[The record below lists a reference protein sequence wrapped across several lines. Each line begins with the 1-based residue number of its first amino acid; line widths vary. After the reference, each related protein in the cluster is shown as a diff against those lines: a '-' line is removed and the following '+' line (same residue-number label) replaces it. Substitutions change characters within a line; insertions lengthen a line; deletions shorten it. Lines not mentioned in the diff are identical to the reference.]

1 MNFYKCILFV
11 LIVLNVAA
19 CNILTPRTSGNFV
32 RLDGFGLSRLSYFM
46 ARGEFRV
53 GNSEFP
59 VILRAALSGG
69 FLKISL
75 SSDGGTLAKI
85 WLFDSGKENKI
96 DVYNGFPENVA
107 RGFVSD
113 FMRAA
118 LGIVDGSCDRE
129 IEYSAEGNAIRLK
142 SSDMV
147 LSFSNF
153 ARVGDVSAPMEISA
167 EQSLLGI
174 KLRVLDFEK

>member
-1 MNFYKCILFV
+1 MSAGARNSDFGGHYASGYRYCI
-11 LIVLNVAA
+11 
-19 CNILTPRTSGNFV
+19 
-32 RLDGFGLSRLSYFM
+32 Y
-46 ARGEFRV
+46 
-53 GNSEFP
+53 
-59 VILRAALSGG
+59 RAYV
-69 FLKISL
+69 F
-75 SSDGGTLAKI
+75 AK
-85 WLFDSGKENKI
+85 NKI

-147 LSFSNF
+147 LSLSNF